1 MRLVT
6 WNVQRGLRQN
16 QVPFLQEAA
25 PDIIALQEISAKHL
39 GFTTASLVQ
48 LGLPHIISTLDDDSR
63 PAFGLALASRW
74 HLERAAPASSV
85 LSDGGRAICAVVESP
100 KRATEVMTIH
110 VPPGTRKVEGR
121 PNPTA
126 KIETFE
132 ALTEHY
138 RRTATHAQV
147 LLGDFNTPK
156 HEFNDGTMAFFGNAR
171 QRQVEEEFY
180 RVVGLHV
187 LRDVFRSCN
196 FRPEHGFQ
204 APAKSWQNSGRRDT
218 SQPRRFDHVF
228 ASPELQP
235 VSAIYPDAARIW
247 GDRISDHLPL
257 TVELRWEASA

>member
-1 MRLVT
+1 
-6 WNVQRGLRQN
+6 
-16 QVPFLQEAA
+16 
-25 PDIIALQEISAKHL
+25 
-39 GFTTASLVQ
+39 
-48 LGLPHIISTLDDDSR
+48 
-63 PAFGLALASRW
+63 
-74 HLERAAPASSV
+74 
-85 LSDGGRAICAVVESP
+85 
-100 KRATEVMTIH
+100 MTIH
-110 VPPGTRKVEGR
+110 VPQARGKVKDAR
-121 PNPTA
+121 TPLPRSRL
-126 KIETFE
+126 FE

-138 RRTATHAQV
+138 RGPATHAQV